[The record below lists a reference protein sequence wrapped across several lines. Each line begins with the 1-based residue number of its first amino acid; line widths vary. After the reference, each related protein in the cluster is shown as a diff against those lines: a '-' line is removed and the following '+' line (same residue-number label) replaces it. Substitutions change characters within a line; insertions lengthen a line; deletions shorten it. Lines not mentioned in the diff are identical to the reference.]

1 MFGCSPGRCSQA
13 TTLSSSSATS
23 ALYARPSSRFQEITS
38 ARRRIVSPG
47 RKSRTVC
54 LDGSR
59 SSIEA
64 KRQPSPTPRSRRR
77 IAAAVRISSAVSGSS
92 GCGVPVGGIRA
103 CSVIACGEATVATTK
118 RGRAHWSAD
127 GGAGAR
133 PGCRFPAVDALL
145 SLFPPGSDVAED
157 RMLRVGGCRADELA
171 SEFGTPVLVVAEQA
185 LRARAREYAGELA
198 ERWPRSRV
206 VFASK
211 AFPCTAVQR
220 VMVEEGLGLDVAG
233 GGEIVTALAA
243 GADPELLVLHGNA
256 KSDEEIALAAEH
268 GIGLVVADNSDDVD
282 RLEAT
287 GREHDVLV
295 RVIPGVEADTHA
307 SVLTG
312 HAGSKFGLAPAAAAE
327 LIARIERSPRLRM
340 RELHVHVGS
349 QILDVEPFARS
360 VAPVGEFPVYD
371 LGGGLGARYSYDDE
385 PPSVD
390 EYLDALVGAAR
401 EHLPAEAE
409 LIVEP
414 GRSMVA
420 SAAATIYRVVTL
432 KRGEL
437 TFVAVD
443 GGMGDNLEVALFGQR
458 FEAAVA
464 DRLDPARGETVT
476 LVGRHCESGDVLVD
490 GVRLDTPRVG
500 DLVAV
505 PATGAYCHTMANNY
519 NGNRR
524 IPVAFAAG
532 GEARLVVRRET
543 WDDLLARDV
552 E

>member
-1 MFGCSPGRCSQA
+1 
-13 TTLSSSSATS
+13 
-23 ALYARPSSRFQEITS
+23 
-38 ARRRIVSPG
+38 
-47 RKSRTVC
+47 
-54 LDGSR
+54 
-59 SSIEA
+59 
-64 KRQPSPTPRSRRR
+64 
-77 IAAAVRISSAVSGSS
+77 
-92 GCGVPVGGIRA
+92 
-103 CSVIACGEATVATTK
+103 VIARGEATVAATK
-118 RGRAHWSAD
+118 RARAHWSED
-127 GGAGAR
+127 GGAAER
-133 PGCRFPAVDALL
+133 RGCRFLAVDALL
-145 SLFPPGSDVAED
+145 SLFPPGSDVAGD
-157 RMLRVGGCRADELA
+157 GMRRVAGCRADALA
-171 SEFGTPVLVVAEQA
+171 EEFGTPVMVVAEDA
-185 LRARAREYAGELA
+185 LRARAREYRDGLA
-198 ERWPRSRV
+198 ARWPQSRV

-243 GADPELLVLHGNA
+243 GADPALLVLHGNA
-256 KSDEEIALAAEH
+256 KSDEEIAMAAEH
-268 GIGLVVADNSDDVD
+268 GIGLVVVDNSDDVD

-287 GREHDVLV
+287 GSSQDVLV

-340 RELHVHVGS
+340 RGLHVHVGS

-360 VAPVGEFPVYD
+360 VAPVAALGEFPVYD

-420 SAAATIYRVVTL
+420 SAAATLYRVVTL
-432 KRGEL
+432 KRGEV

-552 E
+552 D